1 MIIVF
6 FFKFKKTNYELFSII
21 INNII
26 NKIITTRKKAKKLA
40 QKWQDQRLN
49 F

>member
-6 FFKFKKTNYELFSII
+6 FFKFKKNDLWII
-21 INNII
+21 FYYY
-26 NKIITTRKKAKKLA
+26 NKGVTTGKKVKKLA